1 MKFKKQHFTSII
13 AYFLILVFFMP
24 CHAIEKKAIRVLLLP
39 FEIRSEKELTF
50 LRKGME
56 EMLSSRLSRNE
67 SVQVAKL
74 KDDQPDERLDPADRE
89 SVIKTASE
97 LSADYLL
104 TGSLTIFENSISTE
118 AEFIDTATGKV
129 LLRFNEI
136 SKNRDDVFE
145 HLKLLADRINK
156 EVLRPVPVDQ
166 NRIESETVIGKS
178 EKTPRPEKEK
188 SLPGLFWKSQY
199 FHHRINGVTC
209 GNVDGKNGKD
219 VIFSS
224 KDTVFI
230 YQYQNQTLVKFQEI
244 ETPSQTRIIHVDTA
258 DINQNGKDE
267 IFVTAINL
275 MTRSLDSFILEWDG
289 KEFQKKSENEEWYFN
304 VLHMPEG
311 KNILLGQKQGR
322 KHPFSSGVYELAWK
336 NNKIISTRTHQ
347 LPDTITLYEF
357 TYGDLL
363 DDGKQER
370 IILDNHDRL
379 VLLHSNGETLWS
391 GTEKYGGSETYLEY
405 PSEHDNPRGD
415 SADHYYLQQRLHVT
429 PCRENKGNC
438 LVLVKNTDRAG
449 RYFSRLRSFESG
461 HVECLAWNG
470 IGLEEKWR
478 TPDVAGYISDSAI
491 GDLDNDGKNELI
503 LAVIMDEGIFFKKKK
518 SFISAWKIQN

>member
-1 MKFKKQHFTSII
+1 MKFKKQHFASII

-24 CHAIEKKAIRVLLLP
+24 CHAIEEKAIRVLLLP
-39 FEIRSEKELTF
+39 FEIRSEKELPF

-56 EMLSSRLSRNE
+56 EMLSSRLSKNE
-67 SVQVAKL
+67 SVQIAKL
-74 KDDQPDERLDPADRE
+74 KEDQLDERLNPADRE
-89 SVIKTASE
+89 SMIKTASE
-97 LSADYLL
+97 LSTDYLL

-118 AEFIDTATGKV
+118 AEFMDTATGKV

-145 HLKLLADRINK
+145 HLKLLADRINT
-156 EVLRPVPVDQ
+156 EVLIPVAADQ
-166 NRIESETVIGKS
+166 NRIEAEPIIEKS
-178 EKTPRPEKEK
+178 EKEK

-199 FHHRINGVTC
+199 FHHRINSVAC
-209 GNVDGKNGKD
+209 GNVDGENGKD

-224 KDTVFI
+224 KDKVFI
-230 YQYQNQTLVKFQEI
+230 YRYQNQTLVKFQEI
-244 ETPSQTRIIHVDTA
+244 ETPSQTRIIRVDTA
-258 DINQNGKDE
+258 DTNQNGKDE

-275 MTRSLDSFILEWDG
+275 MTRALDSFMLEWDG
-289 KEFQKKSENEEWYFN
+289 KEFQKNPENEEWYFN

-322 KHPFSSGVYELAWK
+322 KHPFSPGVYELEWK

-347 LPDTITLYEF
+347 LPDTVNIYEF
-357 TYGDLL
+357 AYGDFLA
-363 DDGKQER
+363 DGKQEL
-370 IILDNHDRL
+370 IILDKRDRL
-379 VLLHSNGETLWS
+379 VLLHPGGETLWS
-391 GTEKYGGSETYLEY
+391 GSEKYGGSETYLEY
-405 PSEHDNPRGD
+405 PSEHDDPRGD

-429 PCRENKGNC
+429 SRRENKSNC
-438 LVLVKNTDRAG
+438 LIIVKNTDRAG

-461 HVECLAWNG
+461 HVECLIWNG

-478 TPDVAGYISDSAI
+478 TPDVAGYISDSVI
-491 GDLDNDGKNELI
+491 EDLDNDGKNELI
-503 LAVIMDEGIFFKKKK
+503 LTVVMDEGLFFKKKK